1 MWHQFIT
8 VAANQMLCLNT
19 VNARRDVFAHRWYRF
34 VNVVS
39 RKWFVGSVAL
49 EITETCMNYIFNVF
63 LQVIQALIILR
74 HNAGIKCSKCANF
87 KHRVYMFSLLHF
99 NSIPKCSHF
108 PFAKKV
114 IDFCKSRFNHF
125 IDFPSLEFPKQLLNT
140 FVTGKDSACAGP
152 IVCYPERPSKSFP
165 ITESTKLGAPIRFRF
180 QWFPKSTI
188 RYTGSVVQS
197 FIDTFKMVVNLIR
210 F

>member
-8 VAANQMLCLNT
+8 VAVDQMLCLNT
-19 VNARRDVFAHRWYRF
+19 VNARRNVFTHRWYRF
-34 VNVVS
+34 ANIVS

-49 EITETCMNYIFNVF
+49 EITETCMNHIFNVF
-63 LQVIQALIILR
+63 MHVIQAWVILR
-74 HNAGIKCSKCANF
+74 HNAGIKFSKFVSF

-125 IDFPSLEFPKQLLNT
+125 IDFPSLEFPKQFFNT
-140 FVTGKDSACAGP
+140 FVTGKDSSYTGP
-152 IVCYPERPSKSFP
+152 IVCYPERPPKSFP
-165 ITESTKLGAPIRFRF
+165 ITESTKLGAPISTPPPPP
-180 QWFPKSTI
+180 PKKKN
-188 RYTGSVVQS
+188 V
-197 FIDTFKMVVNLIR
+197 FIFKFTSLL
-210 F
+210 